1 MFGFI
6 LFWLGRLSNVT
17 GKRVLR
23 SQQALD
29 PGTREV
35 AAKVFEIAIFV
46 VVFLLLL
53 NVVGTDLTALA
64 VFGGALGV
72 GLGSGL

>member
-1 MFGFI
+1 M
-6 LFWLGRLSNVT
+6 T
-17 GKRVLR
+17 GKRLIR
-23 SQQALD
+23 SQRALD

-35 AAKVFEIAIFV
+35 AKKLFEIAVFV

-72 GLGSGL
+72 GLGFGL

>member
-1 MFGFI
+1 
-6 LFWLGRLSNVT
+6 VT
-17 GKRVLR
+17 GKRLIR
-23 SQQALD
+23 SQRALD

-35 AAKVFEIAIFV
+35 AKKLFEIAVFV

-72 GLGSGL
+72 GLGFGL

>member
-1 MFGFI
+1 M
-6 LFWLGRLSNVT
+6 
-17 GKRVLR
+17 
-23 SQQALD
+23 
-29 PGTREV
+29 
-35 AAKVFEIAIFV
+35 AKKLFEISVFV